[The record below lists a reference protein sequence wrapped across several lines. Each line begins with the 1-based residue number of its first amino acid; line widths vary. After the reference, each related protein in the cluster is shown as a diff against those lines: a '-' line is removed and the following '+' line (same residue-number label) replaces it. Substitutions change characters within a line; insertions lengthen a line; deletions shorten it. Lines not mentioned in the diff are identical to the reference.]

1 MDDMKSLELEGVGSR
16 TVPNGLR
23 SGSRPSFQEFYD
35 EKYFTKD
42 QAPSR
47 PQPQQQQPPSKGSG
61 RNFLTK
67 SAMPPQMSSSYSNG
81 NGAEEKKKK
90 KRFF

>member
-16 TVPNGLR
+16 VVPNGLR
-23 SGSRPSFQEFYD
+23 SGPVQSFQEFYD

-47 PQPQQQQPPSKGSG
+47 PPPQQQQPPSKGSSKNIFT
-61 RNFLTK
+61 RP
-67 SAMPPQMSSSYSNG
+67 AMPPQMSSSHS